1 MKTTAVIF
9 DESLHHICLMYGL
22 KQTFARMPF
31 LNKKVLEIRGRV
43 HIMDN
48 PVPPPPMISN
58 PTRRQRGR
66 AIRSIVK
73 VSYWR
78 ERLYVEYRDELCSQE
93 DITAFVENLI
103 VDYLHFRHPF
113 MKAEIR
119 DGQCKETSSDH
130 LIAEIQ

>member
-1 MKTTAVIF
+1 
-9 DESLHHICLMYGL
+9 MYGL

-43 HIMDN
+43 LIMDN
-48 PVPPPPMISN
+48 PVPPPPMITN

-73 VSYWR
+73 VSYWK

-119 DGQCKETSSDH
+119 DGRCKETSSDH

>member
-1 MKTTAVIF
+1 MKTTTVIF

-113 MKAEIR
+113 MKVEIR
-119 DGQCKETSSDH
+119 DGRCKETSSDH

>member
-1 MKTTAVIF
+1 MKTTTVIF

-113 MKAEIR
+113 MKVEIR
-119 DGQCKETSSDH
+119 DGRCKEISSDH

>member
-1 MKTTAVIF
+1 MKTTTVIF

-22 KQTFARMPF
+22 KQAFARMPF

-78 ERLYVEYRDELCSQE
+78 EWLYVEYRDELCSQE

-119 DGQCKETSSDH
+119 DGRCKETSSGH

>member
-1 MKTTAVIF
+1 MKTISVVF

-22 KQTFARMPF
+22 KQTFGRMPF
-31 LNKKVLEIRGRV
+31 LNKKVLEIGGRV
-43 HIMDN
+43 VIMDN
-48 PVPPPPMISN
+48 PVPPPPMINN
-58 PTRRQRGR
+58 PTRRQSARV
-66 AIRSIVK
+66 IRSMVK
-73 VSYWR
+73 VSYWK
-78 ERLYVEYRDELCSQE
+78 ERLYVQYRDELCSQE

-119 DGQCKETSSDH
+119 DGRCKETSSDH

>member
-1 MKTTAVIF
+1 MKTTTVIF

-43 HIMDN
+43 H
-48 PVPPPPMISN
+48 
-58 PTRRQRGR
+58 
-66 AIRSIVK
+66 
-73 VSYWR
+73 
-78 ERLYVEYRDELCSQE
+78 
-93 DITAFVENLI
+93 
-103 VDYLHFRHPF
+103 FRHPF

-119 DGQCKETSSDH
+119 DGRCKETSSGH

>member
-1 MKTTAVIF
+1 MKTTTVIF

>member
-1 MKTTAVIF
+1 MKTTTVIF
-9 DESLHHICLMYGL
+9 DESLHHICLRYGL

-73 VSYWR
+73 VSYWK

-119 DGQCKETSSDH
+119 DGRCKETSSDH

>member
-1 MKTTAVIF
+1 MKTTTVIF
-9 DESLHHICLMYGL
+9 DEYLHHICLMYGL

-43 HIMDN
+43 LIMDN

-73 VSYWR
+73 VSYWK

-103 VDYLHFRHPF
+103 IDYLHYRHPF

-119 DGQCKETSSDH
+119 DGRCEETSSDH

>member
-1 MKTTAVIF
+1 MKTTTVIF

-119 DGQCKETSSDH
+119 DGQCKETLSDH